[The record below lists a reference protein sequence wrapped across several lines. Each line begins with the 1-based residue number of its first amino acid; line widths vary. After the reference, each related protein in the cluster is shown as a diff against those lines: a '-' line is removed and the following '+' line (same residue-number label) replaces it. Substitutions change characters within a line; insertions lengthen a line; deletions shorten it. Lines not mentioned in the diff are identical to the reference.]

1 MFLLTNKMLLQ
12 KCVNLIAK
20 VLGENSKIAFPG
32 AVSWPIMDVPKERR
46 VVRQKLHSFG

>member
-1 MFLLTNKMLLQ
+1 MFLLANKMLLQ

-20 VLGENSKIAFPG
+20 VLGENPKIAFPG
-32 AVSWPIMDVPKERR
+32 AVSWPIMDVPKGRR